1 MKNFIQLK
9 LAENSF
15 SVMMMNAI
23 YEIIT
28 NENGIIKSGT
38 YVSVLSLLLLSVLYE
53 CCLITSITTETRLG
67 HKRWLLACQSLYQK
81 LPPVTFPLR

>member
-9 LAENSF
+9 LAENSL
-15 SVMMMNAI
+15 SIMMINVV
-23 YEIIT
+23 YEIT

-53 CCLITSITTETRLG
+53 CSLITSITTKTRLG
-67 HKRWLLACQSLYQK
+67 HKGSLLA
-81 LPPVTFPLR
+81 

>member
-9 LAENSF
+9 LAENSL
-15 SVMMMNAI
+15 SIMMINVV

-53 CCLITSITTETRLG
+53 CSLITSITTKTRLG
-67 HKRWLLACQSLYQK
+67 HKGSLLA
-81 LPPVTFPLR
+81 